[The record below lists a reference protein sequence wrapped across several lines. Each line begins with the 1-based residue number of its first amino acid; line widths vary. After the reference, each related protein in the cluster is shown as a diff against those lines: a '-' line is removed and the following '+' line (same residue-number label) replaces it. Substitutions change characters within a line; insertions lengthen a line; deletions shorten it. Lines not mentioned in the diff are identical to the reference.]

1 MNPSLHSNEI
11 FHKQHEVLMLMLKTY
26 VSSSMRLVS
35 TAGAELG
42 SCVGE
47 EAGGTAGL
55 LFTSGSS
62 SGLGCINVKGNSA
75 TRSLK
80 GFQALL
86 LLSY

>member
-1 MNPSLHSNEI
+1 MMNPSLYSNEI
-11 FHKQHEVLMLMLKTY
+11 FHTQQKVLKLMPKTH

-47 EAGGTAGL
+47 EAGGSAGL

-62 SGLGCINVKGNSA
+62 SGLGCISVKGNSA

-80 GFQALL
+80 GLQALL
-86 LLSY
+86 LP